1 MYVQVENNNLGLTEI
16 KRFRTV
22 NTVAYLLCM
31 SAHYVHSLSNIGGY
45 GSQISTF
52 RLIL

>member
-1 MYVQVENNNLGLTEI
+1 MYVQVENNDLGLKK

-22 NTVAYLLCM
+22 NTIAYLLCM

-45 GSQISTF
+45 GSQINTF